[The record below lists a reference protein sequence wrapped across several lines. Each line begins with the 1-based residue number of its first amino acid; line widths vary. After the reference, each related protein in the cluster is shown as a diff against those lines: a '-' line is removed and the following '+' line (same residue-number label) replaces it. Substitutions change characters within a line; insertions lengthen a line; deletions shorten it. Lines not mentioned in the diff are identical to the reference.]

1 MQPTFPYETLTGS
14 PHNSVAGDSTKT
26 ARKDSLSLPPT
37 HDALSYT
44 TSMPTQLHKLNK
56 QSNSPESHPMITRSK
71 DGTRRERKRL
81 KTFAAQLKS
90 VAREPS
96 TFHQASTDPSWVKAM
111 EEESNALLHKKTV
124 NLVPFHPS
132 MKIVGSPWVS
142 KMKDKSDGSIEG
154 FKARLLAKGYTQ
166 KEGVDFEETCSPVV
180 KATTIRIFLSLA
192 VSLKLKWKMQKV
204 DVKKELEFSKTE
216 RKVGVAELIESKERD
231 NDFVSDF
238 LARWQALPFR
248 CPQKVTPSFPGP
260 GGPATSSPPW

>member
-1 MQPTFPYETLTGS
+1 
-14 PHNSVAGDSTKT
+14 
-26 ARKDSLSLPPT
+26 
-37 HDALSYT
+37 
-44 TSMPTQLHKLNK
+44 
-56 QSNSPESHPMITRSK
+56 
-71 DGTRRERKRL
+71 
-81 KTFAAQLKS
+81 
-90 VAREPS
+90 
-96 TFHQASTDPSWVKAM
+96 M

-142 KMKDKSDGSIEG
+142 KMKEKSSGSIEG

-180 KATTIRIFLSLA
+180 KATTIHIFLSLA
-192 VSLKLKWKMQKV
+192 VSLKLKLTMKKV

-238 LARWQALPFR
+238 LARWQALPFK
-248 CPQKVTPSFPGP
+248 CLQKVTPSFPGP
-260 GGPATSSPPW
+260 GGPATSSPPWLIAKRRLLVDQAGRNDQGGRRSRERNLNLIQEGRSETIADASRTAERPPDEEYVAEVLNRAVRVLKWI